1 MSKRLNERLAA
12 LSQALNAIN
21 ETGQK
26 VKLRASEVKK
36 TQSQLKATLDELVRV
51 LEKNRISRAT
61 TEAKVKRG
69 EKNLSEVI
77 SQVEKGL
84 MSAEAAKQALRST
97 VNEIHLSLNSG
108 PSEQEYAS
116 TIRGAKNAIA
126 DLDSNMFKKEIA
138 EKNTSTNVELPN
150 PDYGKG
156 MERSGGMKGGFR
168 YRTRNRRTKNKA
180 SRTRR
185 VLSK

>member
-69 EKNLSEVI
+69 EKNLSQVI

-97 VNEIHLSLNSG
+97 VNEINLSLNSG

-116 TIRGAKNAIA
+116 TI
-126 DLDSNMFKKEIA
+126 
-138 EKNTSTNVELPN
+138 
-150 PDYGKG
+150 
-156 MERSGGMKGGFR
+156 
-168 YRTRNRRTKNKA
+168 
-180 SRTRR
+180 
-185 VLSK
+185 

>member
-12 LSQALNAIN
+12 LSQALIAIN

-26 VKLRASEVKK
+26 VKLRASQVKT
-36 TQSQLKATLDELVRV
+36 TQSQLKSTLDELVRV
-51 LEKNRISRAT
+51 LEKNRISRNV
-61 TEAKVKRG
+61 TEAKVKKG
-69 EKNLSEVI
+69 EENLSQVI
-77 SQVEKGL
+77 SQVETGL
-84 MSAEAAKQALRST
+84 MSAEAAKQTLRT
-97 VNEIHLSLNSG
+97 TLNEINLSLNSG

-126 DLDSNMFKKEIA
+126 DLDSNNLKKGIA
-138 EKNTSTNVELPN
+138 AKNTSAISEVPN
-150 PDYGKG
+150 NNNSEP
-156 MERSGGMKGGFR
+156 MERKGGMKGGFR

-180 SRTRR
+180 PRTRR